1 MMMSAHA
8 LRTDVA
14 GDIFE
19 SWRTANG
26 WKAKLAADAE
36 RARRNQTR
44 AQLRITKEVMERAID
59 DGALAVALTGST
71 ARNRRTA
78 ISDLDYH
85 VVGKRPDVSDLPAEV
100 DVYASSPE
108 RLWSKLRTG
117 DDFIQWTLRCGCIL
131 FDTGIMREALGYLVT
146 ENLWPDAESKLS
158 RLPELVR
165 VADRLIRI
173 GDRDAAQDQ
182 VRATLTAAA
191 RGLLLREHVFPL
203 SRSELPDQLRSTGRL
218 EIALRL
224 ERSIHAELTMDELKD
239 ALEWGTSRRFLC
251 RRLPPIGECPRRIPL
266 LDVGPVQCRDHDG
279 TGLPKERHLNC
290 SLDHVPCAS
299 AGSVCG

>member
-1 MMMSAHA
+1 MMSAHA

-36 RARRNQTR
+36 RARCNQTR
-44 AQLRITKEVMERAID
+44 AQLRITKEVMER
-59 DGALAVALTGST
+59 VALTGST

-108 RLWSKLRTG
+108 RLWSKLRNG
-117 DDFIQWTLRCGCIL
+117 DDLIQWTLRCGCIL

-224 ERSIHAELTMDELKD
+224 ERSIHAELTLDELKD
-239 ALEWGTSRRFLC
+239 ALEWGTSRNF
-251 RRLPPIGECPRRIPL
+251 
-266 LDVGPVQCRDHDG
+266 
-279 TGLPKERHLNC
+279 
-290 SLDHVPCAS
+290 S
-299 AGSVCG
+299 AADSTHR

>member
-1 MMMSAHA
+1 MMSAHA

-44 AQLRITKEVMERAID
+44 AQLRITKEVMER
-59 DGALAVALTGST
+59 VALTGST

-108 RLWSKLRTG
+108 RLWSKLRNG
-117 DDFIQWTLRCGCIL
+117 DDLIQWTLRCGCIL

-224 ERSIHAELTMDELKD
+224 ERSIHAELTLDELKD
-239 ALEWGTSRRFLC
+239 ALEWGTSRNF
-251 RRLPPIGECPRRIPL
+251 
-266 LDVGPVQCRDHDG
+266 
-279 TGLPKERHLNC
+279 
-290 SLDHVPCAS
+290 S
-299 AGSVCG
+299 AADSTHR